1 MYRTQFFPSALS
13 SPCIILKLI
22 FFVTSTL
29 QDYVSQ
35 IRVLRIDTLHPQE
48 HSAGGGTAH
57 TLLNRTIASY

>member
-1 MYRTQFFPSALS
+1 MYRTQFFAFCFVL
-13 SPCIILKLI
+13 LLYYFKTD

-48 HSAGGGTAH
+48 HSAGGGTASA
-57 TLLNRTIASY
+57 LLSRTIASY